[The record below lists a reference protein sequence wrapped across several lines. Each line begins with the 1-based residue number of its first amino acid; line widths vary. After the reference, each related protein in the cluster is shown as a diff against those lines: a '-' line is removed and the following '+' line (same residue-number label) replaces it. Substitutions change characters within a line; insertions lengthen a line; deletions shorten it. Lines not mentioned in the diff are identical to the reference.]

1 MEIKNAM
8 EVKNAIKVLKSHNK
22 WRRGLMEEQT
32 QSPKVIGEAI
42 DTIVEHFEKPDSF
55 EKLTDVKIQLEM
67 DRDWF
72 KKKSEK
78 LDSELAIYREENRLI
93 RREFHRIN
101 NARIYDKSFTIIGI
115 VSVVFGVVL
124 ACYQLM
130 K

>member
-8 EVKNAIKVLKSHNK
+8 ELKNAIKVIKSHNK
-22 WRRGLMEEQT
+22 WRRGFIEEQI

-42 DTIVEHFEKPDSF
+42 DTIVEHFKKPDSF
-55 EKLTDVKIQLEM
+55 ERLTDVIIQLEM
-67 DRDWF
+67 DRDCF

-78 LDSELAIYREENRLI
+78 LDSELAIYREENRLVKN
-93 RREFHRIN
+93 EFHRIN
-101 NARIYDKSFTIIGI
+101 NALIYDKSFTIIGI

>member
-22 WRRGLMEEQT
+22 WRRGLLEEQT
-32 QSPKVIGEAI
+32 QSAKVIGQAI
-42 DTIVEHFEKPDSF
+42 DTIVDHFEKPDSF

-78 LDSELAIYREENRLI
+78 IDSELEIYKDENRLI

-101 NARIYDKSFTIIGI
+101 NARIFDKSFAIIGI
-115 VSVVFGVVL
+115 ISVLFGVVF
-124 ACYQLM
+124 ACYQIV